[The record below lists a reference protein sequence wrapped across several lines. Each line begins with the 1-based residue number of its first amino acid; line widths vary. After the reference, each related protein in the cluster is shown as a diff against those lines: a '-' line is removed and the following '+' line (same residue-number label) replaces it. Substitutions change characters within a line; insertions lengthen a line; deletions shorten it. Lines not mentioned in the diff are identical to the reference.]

1 LGTQETEQR
10 IYSAREMEHTQYLV
24 DRWFRRDPISSDRV
38 PSESSA
44 PGLET
49 DSGESETD
57 EDATDE
63 DVDYRRLGMLILLD
77 STESSDLETD
87 EVQTV
92 DALEYVRVQYYVMH
106 WDVDGVMHYFVNVI
120 LRVVMPP
127 ASLTG
132 LNYNIALLGPG
143 M

>member
-1 LGTQETEQR
+1 
-10 IYSAREMEHTQYLV
+10 MEHTQDLV
-24 DRWFRRDPISSDRV
+24 DRWFRRWERSSDRV

-49 DSGESETD
+49 VSGESETD
-57 EDATDE
+57 
-63 DVDYRRLGMLILLD
+63 ILLD

-106 WDVDGVMHYFVNVI
+106 WDVDGVMYYFVNVI

-132 LNYNIALLGPG
+132 LNYDIGCWDLECD
-143 M
+143 

>member
-1 LGTQETEQR
+1 
-10 IYSAREMEHTQYLV
+10 MEHTQCLV
-24 DRWFRRDPISSDRV
+24 DRWFRRVPRSSVRDRV

-44 PGLET
+44 PGLGT

-63 DVDYRRLGMLILLD
+63 DVDYVRLGMPILLDDD

-106 WDVDGVMHYFVNVI
+106 WDVDGVMHYCVNVI